1 MDVRISSQFTNS
13 FTGVSADTVN
23 KTRAAIATVL
33 NLADATNDSP
43 YVKVSSTTYNVTFS
57 VGLSGVASTDW
68 YGDTYGATMP
78 NVLAER
84 FAFVAKLP
92 PTSVTCGYPS
102 RDFDPSTF
110 DGTSRRLLGKFRRL
124 LKVNTAQVTAVQ
136 GNRKL
141 LQLANPGAT
150 PYPAQSQQPSP
161 PPAQPSFPF
170 PPPVPRP
177 PSPPPFPPP
186 APSPP
191 PPPPPAPPPT
201 PLVVPVH
208 VLTGSVEHL
217 QLLETLGAAVLNYE
231 RNASNTVTPQVSV
244 LTKSMMENV
253 TSGDVPATADAFESD
268 PPTVGIVLRVLI
280 APTSFSDEPLVY
292 DAISVLSQLASQN
305 GDALSEALSREGLD
319 VVGFSVFAEM
329 VSTTVAPPAPPMP
342 PEPPPQPPLPPAP
355 PKRDAS
361 LIDPSVL
368 YPLAGTFGVVS
379 AVYGIIQLAAAKKK
393 KKVAPERL

>member
-161 PPAQPSFPF
+161 PRRSRVSRSRRRFQGRRRRLRSRLQ
-170 PPPVPRP
+170 RP
-177 PSPPPFPPP
+177 P
-186 APSPP
+186 
-191 PPPPPAPPPT
+191 
-201 PLVVPVH
+201 
-208 VLTGSVEHL
+208 
-217 QLLETLGAAVLNYE
+217 
-231 RNASNTVTPQVSV
+231 R
-244 LTKSMMENV
+244 
-253 TSGDVPATADAFESD
+253 
-268 PPTVGIVLRVLI
+268 LRHRHRR
-280 APTSFSDEPLVY
+280 PRRRRS
-292 DAISVLSQLASQN
+292 
-305 GDALSEALSREGLD
+305 
-319 VVGFSVFAEM
+319 
-329 VSTTVAPPAPPMP
+329 
-342 PEPPPQPPLPPAP
+342 
-355 PKRDAS
+355 
-361 LIDPSVL
+361 
-368 YPLAGTFGVVS
+368 
-379 AVYGIIQLAAAKKK
+379 
-393 KKVAPERL
+393 